1 MTARH
6 RTTIRIFLAVA
17 SLAVIGLTGCGG
29 PTANGGPIAGQTT
42 TEGLQHATT
51 TLLPDG
57 RVLAAGGSR
66 EGPGPNALSEDSNA
80 PIGLRSAWLFEP
92 ATGGWFETGSMTQGR
107 SGHTATLLADGRVL
121 AVGGCDFGIPGNTYE
136 SSGQLDVFSAEIY
149 DPPAGQWRAT
159 GSLAFGRCH
168 HTATLLPDGRVLV
181 VGGWLADPCGFPE
194 VFDPT
199 SGTWAVASQLRTPRF
214 DHTATLL
221 SDGTVMIAGGRWDVG
236 PPTPSDLCVA
246 SGGAPR
252 AEPGSTIDGIVV
264 ELEGGAEIEGGHPE
278 LDTIELYDPE
288 TGRWT
293 SGSPMSG
300 RRSGATATPLAD
312 GRVLVAGGFYA
323 GMLKS
328 ADIYDPAT
336 GSWTPAAPM
345 TTGRSG
351 HAAIPLHDGAVLVVG
366 GCFFDHLVSTER
378 YDPVHD
384 TWQPTAPM
392 PMTHCSPPVVILPDG
407 KGLLAFDPRSQ
418 STATYDPATDT
429 WVSAKPEP

>member
-1 MTARH
+1 
-6 RTTIRIFLAVA
+6 
-17 SLAVIGLTGCGG
+17 
-29 PTANGGPIAGQTT
+29 
-42 TEGLQHATT
+42 
-51 TLLPDG
+51 
-57 RVLAAGGSR
+57 
-66 EGPGPNALSEDSNA
+66 
-80 PIGLRSAWLFEP
+80 
-92 ATGGWFETGSMTQGR
+92 MTQGR

-121 AVGGCDFGIPGNTYE
+121 VVGGCDFGIPGNFYH
-136 SSGQLDVFSAEIY
+136 SSGQLRVFSAEIY
-149 DPPAGQWRAT
+149 DPPTGQWKAT

-168 HTATLLPDGRVLV
+168 HTATRLPDGRVLV
-181 VGGWLADPCGFPE
+181 VGGSLADPCGLSE
-194 VFDPT
+194 IFDPD
-199 SGTWAVASQLRTPRF
+199 SGTWALAGQLTTPRF
-214 DHTATLL
+214 EHAATLL

-236 PPTPSDLCVA
+236 PTTPSDLCVA
-246 SGGAPR
+246 FGGNPR
-252 AEPGSTIDGIVV
+252 AEPRSAVDGRVI
-264 ELEGGAEIEGGHPE
+264 ELEGGAKIEGGNPE

-351 HAAIPLHDGAVLVVG
+351 HAAIPLRDGVVLVLG
-366 GCFFDHLVSTER
+366 GCFFDHLASTER

-384 TWQPTAPM
+384 TWQPTASM
-392 PMTHCSPPVVILPDG
+392 PMTQCGPNVVGLPDG
-407 KGLLAFDPRSQ
+407 EVLLAFDPRSQ

-429 WVSAKPEP
+429 WVSAKPEN